1 MTKEKVIIFE
11 GEHLFVAPKNYVVNK
26 KTGMAHKVSV
36 PENVNLVDDDARS
49 QRQTEQAQQDRLAI
63 VQATEADPLVPTQKL
78 TEPIGG
84 GSIGSPSNIQMGDP
98 TKLVPAP
105 EEVLPPAPATAKA
118 AIPLLPISFG
128 AAPMMGGGGGGGGK
142 QEAAPKKKSVLA
154 QYWWVLLVIGVG
166 GYIYYKKKK

>member
-1 MTKEKVIIFE
+1 M
-11 GEHLFVAPKNYVVNK
+11 FVAPKNYVVNK

-36 PENVNLVDDDARS
+36 PEDVNLVDDDART

-84 GSIGSPSNIQMGDP
+84 GSIGSPPSIQLGDP
-98 TKLVPAP
+98 TKLAPAP
-105 EEVLPPAPATAKA
+105 EEVVPPAAPAPAKA

-142 QEAAPKKKSVLA
+142 QEAAPKKKSLLA
-154 QYWWVLLVIGVG
+154 QYWWVLLVVGVG